1 MLLDGSCVA
10 CATPQCNK
18 LCRML
23 LTASIRGILFNQH
36 SAWPQ
41 VIGAF
46 LAASRTYSKGP
57 LLTTAPLI
65 ILDTVSC
72 MFAQMKKMNIND
84 DS

>member
-1 MLLDGSCVA
+1 MGAVSRALS
-10 CATPQCNK
+10 PPCNK

-23 LTASIRGILFNQH
+23 LMASIRGILFNQQ

-46 LAASRTYSKGP
+46 VAASHTYSKEP

-65 ILDTVSC
+65 I
-72 MFAQMKKMNIND
+72 
-84 DS
+84 